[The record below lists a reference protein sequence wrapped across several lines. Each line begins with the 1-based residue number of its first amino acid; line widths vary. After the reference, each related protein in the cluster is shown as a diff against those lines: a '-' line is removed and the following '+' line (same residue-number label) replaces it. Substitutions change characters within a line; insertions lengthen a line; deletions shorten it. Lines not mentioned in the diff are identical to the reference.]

1 MIKDSNKALADF
13 ENAPKQ
19 TVALDRMRYTKNK
32 LSGNLALLAI
42 VCNVLYFVSVY
53 KTDVGV
59 YFYEFFIGASV
70 LYNLVF
76 MLTAF
81 LSSESVKNYKIN
93 FAIVM
98 IVLGALQVLRVF
110 YIPLNA
116 LTTVVEAA
124 DGVKSTVISQG
135 KFIFMTVCL
144 CLSAVCLIVGG
155 IIGIIRTKN
164 LQKHLIS
171 INNQG

>member
-13 ENAPKQ
+13 ENAPEQ

-42 VCNVLYFVSVY
+42 VCNVLYFVAVY
-53 KTDVGV
+53 KTDVGN

-81 LSSESVKNYKIN
+81 LSSESVKNYKISYNVPKRWN
-93 FAIVM
+93 FCTACELM
-98 IVLGALQVLRVF
+98 EERKWLLLKTF
-110 YIPLNA
+110 
-116 LTTVVEAA
+116 
-124 DGVKSTVISQG
+124 
-135 KFIFMTVCL
+135 
-144 CLSAVCLIVGG
+144 
-155 IIGIIRTKN
+155 
-164 LQKHLIS
+164 
-171 INNQG
+171 